1 MAGHSKWHNIRAKK
15 SKMDAKKGKLFT
27 KLAREIQVAARNG
40 GPNPDTNVR
49 LRIAI
54 DKALAAN
61 MPKENIERAI
71 KKGTGELGG
80 ENIEEVTYEGYG
92 PGGVAILIEAMTDNR
107 NRTAGEIRHIFSKY
121 GGSMAE
127 AGAVAWIFERK
138 GVIDILPE
146 GIEDIEEFMLEIID
160 LGAEDVKEED
170 EIIEVITDPKDY
182 ASILEKVKSMNLKVE
197 QSELTFVPKNYVS
210 VSGEDAEKLMKLIQ
224 ILEDHDDVQN
234 VHANFDISPEELEA
248 LLG

>member
-1 MAGHSKWHNIRAKK
+1 VAGHSKWHNIRAKK
-15 SKMDAKKGKLFT
+15 SRMDARKGKLFT
-27 KLAREIQVAARNG
+27 KLAREIQVAAKNG
-40 GPNPDTNVR
+40 GPNPETNVR

-92 PGGVAILIEAMTDNR
+92 PGGVAILVEAMTDNR

-138 GVIDILPE
+138 GVITIKADQISNT
-146 GIEDIEEFMLEIID
+146 DEFMLEIID

-170 EIIEVITDPKDY
+170 EVIEIVTDPKDY
-182 ASILEKVKSMNLKVE
+182 TNVLEALKNQGIAIE
-197 QSELTFVPKNYVS
+197 HSELTFLPKNYVA
-210 VSGEDAEKLMKLIQ
+210 VSGETAEKLIKLIQ
-224 ILEDHDDVQN
+224 VLEDHDDVQN

-248 LLG
+248 LMA

>member
-1 MAGHSKWHNIRAKK
+1 VSGHSKWHNIRAKK
-15 SKMDAKKGKLFT
+15 SKMDARKGKLFT

-40 GPNPDTNVR
+40 GPNPETNVR

-71 KKGTGELGG
+71 KKGTGELGS

-92 PGGVAILIEAMTDNR
+92 PGGVAILVEAMTDNR

-138 GVIDILPE
+138 GVIDVKAE
-146 GIEDIEEFMLEIID
+146 GIADTDEFILEVID

-170 EIIEVITDPKDY
+170 GILEIITDPKDY
-182 ASILEKVKSMNLKVE
+182 ATVLESLRERGVDIEN
-197 QSELTFVPKNYVS
+197 SELTFVPKNYVA
-210 VSGEDAEKLMKLIQ
+210 VSGETAEKLIKLIQ

-248 LLG
+248 LMA

>member
-1 MAGHSKWHNIRAKK
+1 VAGHSKWHNIRAKK